1 MLMVDFGLV
10 VMVYAYFNKNI
21 KNLNELLKINFK

>member
-1 MLMVDFGLV
+1 MVDFGLV